1 MLWPCFDAFVQPRHR
16 SCHGQKTGIFAALR
30 HAPGKAVIAVL
41 QHIAAHQNGAAERRG
56 GASGALAN
64 LAGALSPACNTSL
77 ANEAGRG
84 AIFRDVS
91 PNLRYDGVAFLKLS
105 SPVLWWRERQW
116 HAQHRVFTKIQRPL
130 PSLKFSRSH
139 ELFCFA
145 RRPRR
150 PSSVDGRRL
159 CVFEIFAGQHNSN
172 S

>member
-1 MLWPCFDAFVQPRHR
+1 MLWPRFGAFAQPLHR
-16 SCHGQKTGIFAALR
+16 SWAARKTAVFAALQR
-30 HAPGKAVIAVL
+30 GPGKPAGAVL
-41 QHIAAHQNGAAERRG
+41 QHIAAHQNGAPQRR
-56 GASGALAN
+56 SGAFPTLAN

-77 ANEAGRG
+77 ANEVAGG

-145 RRPRR
+145 RRPRH
-150 PSSVDGRRL
+150 PSALDGRRL